1 MSALEL
7 FKNSYSVLIL
17 TILLAVVFVSLTQE
31 RKKSEY
37 IKGIVLA
44 VMTSLLI
51 ITINNVDSIK
61 PEEILTGIAPF

>member
-17 TILLAVVFVSLTQE
+17 TILLAVIFVTLTQE